1 MMNKESKVIVLGMSP
16 TGKYVGKEAYSF
28 GVKCIVFDFK
38 KGAAYYSKYF
48 EKKEILSEEEL
59 LKKIK
64 EELFNND
71 ITYYVCPTSDE
82 WIAFIN
88 NNSDLFRETNLVT
101 SSSYLDGTFDLLA
114 DKFELLKLSGQYGL
128 NYPKSVVY
136 TPGKEKEP
144 DLSDLEF
151 PVFVKPTNRAGLAHI
166 MKGKKGWLL
175 NHINEW
181 QSFDLIRELN
191 DVELLI
197 QEVIIGDE
205 ANIKVL
211 GTIAHN
217 KTYTK
222 SWVGIK
228 YRQYPHGFGSGSLVG
243 ETKDKELDEI
253 AQVLIEKTNYSG
265 FFALETK
272 YCEKRKK
279 TFIIEVNTRPG
290 LWFGATTTA
299 NCSFVIEWI
308 NNFGKHQ
315 YNIES
320 IRSKERK
327 TKVVWRY
334 LYKDTFIGLLTKNNR
349 FSIKKRIG
357 DDMKMSYAVY
367 DKMDLKPFVFDFLNG
382 VKKIM
387 GF

>member
-1 MMNKESKVIVLGMSP
+1 MNMKSRVIVLGMSP
-16 TGKYVGKEAYSF
+16 TGKYVGKEAYNF
-28 GVKCIVFDFK
+28 GIKCIVFDFK

-48 EKKEILSEEEL
+48 EKKEILSEEKL
-59 LKKIK
+59 LKKLREK
-64 EELFNND
+64 FLNNGM
-71 ITYYVCPTSDE
+71 TYYICPTSDE

-88 NNSDLFRETNLVT
+88 KNSSLFKDTNLVT
-101 SSSYLDGTFDLLA
+101 SESYLDGTFDLLA
-114 DKFELLKLSGQYGL
+114 DKFKLLKLSEECGL

-136 TPGKEKEP
+136 VPGKDKEP
-144 DLSDLEF
+144 SLSSLEF
-151 PVFVKPTNRAGLAHI
+151 PVFVKPTNRAGLAHV
-166 MKGKKGWLL
+166 MKGKKGWLF
-175 NHINEW
+175 NDINDWE
-181 QSFDLIRELN
+181 SFHLIKNLN

-197 QEVIIGDE
+197 QEVILGKE
-205 ANIKVL
+205 ENIKVL
-211 GTIAHN
+211 GTIAN
-217 KTYTK
+217 DRLYTK

-243 ETKDKELDEI
+243 ETQDYELDSI
-253 AQVLIEKTNYSG
+253 TQILIERTNYSG

-308 NNFGKHQ
+308 NNFGKHH

-320 IRSKERK
+320 IRSERRK

-334 LYKDTFIGLLTKNNR
+334 LYKDIFIGLLTSNNR
-349 FSIKKRIG
+349 FSIKKMIG
-357 DDMKMSYAVY
+357 EDIKMSYAVY
-367 DKMDLKPFVFDFLNG
+367 DKMDLKPFVFDFFNG